1 MPLGYISGYCVE
13 NSLREQ
19 GGLSGEA
26 GVLELPGCVMTVPRS
41 RMVVAVETVRSG
53 QL

>member
-26 GVLELPGCVMTVPRS
+26 GVLELPRVVTSVPRS
-41 RMVVAVETVRSG
+41 QMVVAVETVRSG
-53 QL
+53 RL